1 MFTWICPTCGREV
14 PPSQSECMNCAPK
27 TAVPTAPAPTPVVQ
41 PIAPP
46 LPNTEVKGYA
56 PAPTT
61 QALVYQAPVYQ
72 APVAYAPPAVP
83 PAPGLPPWLITLM
96 VFGGLL
102 GLGAAFYFLYLP
114 SSKKEVE
121 TVAATPTAE
130 TAAAPKA
137 NPMVK
142 QLELTGVRIL
152 EDARQKLQVRMIVIN
167 HSAADMGE
175 VKMKVTLT
183 SGSGTGPSTI
193 IGTFPVTV
201 SDLGPMEAKEAKGSI
216 ATKLRAYELP
226 DWQFLKATAEIIE

>member
-14 PPSQSECMNCAPK
+14 PPSQSECMHCAPK
-27 TAVPTAPAPTPVVQ
+27 TAASTATTPVVQ

-46 LPNTEVKGYA
+46 LAHTEVKGYA
-56 PAPTT
+56 PAPT
-61 QALVYQAPVYQ
+61 YQAPVYQ

-83 PAPGLPPWLITLM
+83 PATGLPPWLITLM

-130 TAAAPKA
+130 TATAPKA
-137 NPMVK
+137 NPMGK

-175 VKMKVTLT
+175 VKMKVTL
-183 SGSGTGPSTI
+183 SSSSGTGPSTT
-193 IGTFPVTV
+193 IGTFPITV